1 MSAEAVVVILSV
13 ILIAGSLT
21 VLFFLCTE
29 ITPSE
34 LPQWSRAKRDWMG
47 QQRRQASLT
56 MSEWGKLLFARSKEA
71 LTWAIDLLKPAI
83 GSYVGTAL
91 PKTIRAVRRRAWSLS

>member
-1 MSAEAVVVILSV
+1 MSVEAVVLMVST

-34 LPQWSRAKRDWMG
+34 LPQWSRAKWDWMA
-47 QQRRQASLT
+47 QQRRQQALI
-56 MSEWGKLLFARSKEA
+56 MSEWGKALPARSKEA
-71 LTWAIDLLKPAI
+71 VKWAIDLLKPAVGSSI
-83 GSYVGTAL
+83 GTITAML
-91 PKTIRAVRRRAWSLS
+91 K

>member
-34 LPQWSRAKRDWMG
+34 LPQWTRAKWDSMG
-47 QQRRQASLT
+47 RQRRKMFVT
-56 MSEWGKLLFARSKEA
+56 VPEWGKLLFARSKEA
-71 LTWAIDLLKPAI
+71 VKWAIDLLKPAV
-83 GSYVGTAL
+83 GSYAS
-91 PKTIRAVRRRAWSLS
+91 TITGILK